1 MLPPSSAN
9 RLSSTISTPSIV
21 GAGPYDWVWKARFA
35 EGVRSMKTPILR
47 FGLDEAQQILPV
59 RIVFHRARDPEHGIA
74 RDVAHAER
82 DLLHARDHQPL
93 PLLDR
98 VDEVRRVEERRVGS
112 RIEPG
117 DSAAELLDLELAA
130 PQIRGV
136 HVGDLELAA

>member
-82 DLLHARDHQPL
+82 DFLHARDHQPL
-93 PLLDR
+93 PLFDR
-98 VDEVRRVEERRVGS
+98 VDEVRRVEKRRVGAG
-112 RIEPG
+112 IEPG
-117 DSAAELLDLELAA
+117 DTAAELFDLELSA
-130 PQIRGV
+130 PQVRRIPVGAVEIGV
-136 HVGDLELAA
+136 

>member
-9 RLSSTISTPSIV
+9 RLSSMSSTPSIV

-59 RIVFHRARDPEHGIA
+59 RIVLHRARDPEHRVA

-98 VDEVRRVEERRVGS
+98 VNEVGRVEKRRMGASV
-112 RIEPG
+112 EPG
-117 DSAAELLDLELAA
+117 DAA
-130 PQIRGV
+130 
-136 HVGDLELAA
+136 